1 MCQLQMTELFSLVLT
16 SEQVCSNQREVP
28 LCVFNGVLRW
38 LFCSDDDRDRQGSG
52 AGEGVTYII
61 IESVTRV
68 FLAWLWGFCFN
79 SFCFPFH
86 SFAVLPNSMG
96 ISEGEELAEPSYVR
110 RKFVY

>member
-1 MCQLQMTELFSLVLT
+1 MTELFSLVLT

-79 SFCFPFH
+79 SVCFFFY
-86 SFAVLPNSMG
+86 SFALLLTQTGSY
-96 ISEGEELAEPSYVR
+96 EGEEFFSP
-110 RKFVY
+110 